1 MKKILIFATLASLA
15 VVIAFYL
22 VVERDIS
29 DDLYLPI

>member
-15 VVIAFYL
+15 VVVAFYL